1 MLIFAPGLDYARAHY
16 ICKYPVDI
24 CIYPVDICIYPVDIC
39 IYPVDICIYPVDI
52 CIYPSFDDQLYSD
65 FLPKRHPIEQGDV

>member
-1 MLIFAPGLDYARAHY
+1 M
-16 ICKYPVDI
+16 DI

-52 CIYPSFDDQLYSD
+52 CIYPSFDDQFYSD
-65 FLPKRHPIEQGDV
+65 FLPKRHPICFAKIREMKDLLFMDSACKEQA